1 MKTNSDSQLVQFVK
15 HNEKWFSWVRWF
27 YPRAARVP
35 IQYLLYCFVP
45 QKILRIN
52 GSVPWPVHFTSRIL
66 YPERITVGTCCAP
79 GLAGSCY
86 IQARNGITIG
96 NNLWTGPGVGL
107 ISSNHDLNDY
117 RRHLTSKP
125 LTIGDNVWIGMNAV
139 LLPGIRVGNNVAI
152 GASAVVNRDL
162 PDDVIAVG
170 NPCRIV
176 KKKHPY
182 QGG

>member
-1 MKTNSDSQLVQFVK
+1 MISNSDSRPLRFILR
-15 HNEKWFSWVRWF
+15 HENLFRWVRWF
-27 YPRAARVP
+27 YPQATSVP

-45 QKILRIN
+45 QKIFRIN
-52 GSVPWPVHFTSRIL
+52 GRVPWPVHFTSRVI
-66 YPERITVGTCCAP
+66 YPDRISVGVCCAP

-86 IQARNGITIG
+86 IQARNGILVG

-117 RRHLTSKP
+117 RRHVQSQP

-139 LLPGIRVGNNVAI
+139 ILPGVSIGSNVVIGANTVVNQDIPNNVIVA
-152 GASAVVNRDL
+152 
-162 PDDVIAVG
+162 G

-176 KKKHPY
+176 KTKPPY
-182 QGG
+182 QGE